1 MTQYP
6 DRDAP
11 DTDPGRAFEDLRKE
25 VSLARRALEGLTAAR
40 ENLPDYSTTL
50 GEMAQTLKAATEGLE
65 RIEQSPAVRLSPA
78 ALAQEFIKA
87 SETVR
92 ADDKRLLHEA
102 GDALARSIGRIDGI
116 VERGQA
122 ADRQLR
128 RQIWCTVAG
137 VVTGILVWAILP
149 GMVARAL
156 PASWHVPEWMAARTI
171 GLDRRAAALRMFEES
186 KNGRGSSA
194 TMMVHQNMSAVP

>member
-1 MTQYP
+1 MTHYP

-11 DTDPGRAFEDLRKE
+11 ETDPGKAFEDLRKE
-25 VSLARRALEGLTAAR
+25 VSLARRALEDLTAAR

-50 GEMAQTLKAATEGLE
+50 GEMAQSLKTVTEGLA
-65 RIEQSPAVRLSPA
+65 RIERSPAVRLSPA
-78 ALAQEFIKA
+78 VMTQELIKA

-92 ADDKRLLHEA
+92 ADDKRMLHET

-171 GLDRRAAALRMFEES
+171 GLDRRAAVLRMLDERR
-186 KNGRGSSA
+186 RGA
-194 TMMVHQNMSAVP
+194 QQ